1 MGSRSRSPVGK
12 ILSNYLGEL
21 LFFSLIVLCLTQ
33 SKWDHRGEKYL
44 AVSLS
49 ISSSLAHSQQ
59 FPPFLRF
66 PQDSSLV
73 VIAIYNRS
81 VPCLVPT
88 LHSIIEL
95 CGKYRLRRSRDS
107 SVCGWCIIRK
117 DCFAR
122 RAWLNQPKSR
132 KPKPPSSSLDLHNF
146 CQATHEI
153 FLLFSQELHQ
163 NSVIALVNFLHSSFE
178 SRKHDIAYTERNRL
192 EERVRVDRVWT
203 AVELAKHAL
212 EADPTRVSKLGRCYE
227 TEPATVLRAG
237 TGVTPNNGSTT
248 VGVISQLITI
258 RTKKRNSSEM
268 TGTTA
273 FTATAIGF
281 SYTMAFP
288 VVLGVTQTRTPVT
301 ARL

>member
-81 VPCLVPT
+81 
-88 LHSIIEL
+88 I
-95 CGKYRLRRSRDS
+95 
-107 SVCGWCIIRK
+107 
-117 DCFAR
+117 
-122 RAWLNQPKSR
+122 
-132 KPKPPSSSLDLHNF
+132 
-146 CQATHEI
+146 
-153 FLLFSQELHQ
+153 
-163 NSVIALVNFLHSSFE
+163 
-178 SRKHDIAYTERNRL
+178 ERNRL